1 MNISAMAKDWKQEAI
16 GKPLSSRSISNVIR
30 GYNQDDIDNMRKD
43 IEAGATQTQ
52 AAKNNG
58 IPRGSVQR
66 FIIKV
71 S

>member
-1 MNISAMAKDWKQEAI
+1 MNLDAMKAGWENESKGA
-16 GKPLSSRSISNVIR
+16 PLSSRASRQVVR

-52 AAKNNG
+52 AAKNNN

-66 FIIKV
+66 FIKKV
-71 S
+71 N